1 MKEEI
6 SRLAC
11 LREIVT
17 ELVAAMR
24 EYEMDVDEDPPY
36 LHRQMMERAS
46 AVIANPATAPEPA
59 PLPHEAARCDDA
71 EREYHRSVIR
81 LARVIDADPCPA
93 RNALKEEPEQ
103 DAEVDT
109 LKVTVAD
116 WVSLLAE
123 RSTLVSQRDTCRQ
136 SLKEVEAENARLKD
150 GIYSMAV
157 GPEEQA
163 RAIDPVQWLQTRLMH
178 VEAHNAAVDRLNVNK
193 ANLALVVEVMLDKAA
208 ECPHRHPTYGCPAEN
223 AVPLERDPAADRS
236 APEPAPLP
244 HDAARCD
251 EAERE
256 YCRAVNGLDR
266 AIDAAQNGGSN
277 VCGMG

>member
-1 MKEEI
+1 MLETHPVLERLVNLDPAHCIVDREDLNKVGERWWQMKEEI

-59 PLPHEAARCDDA
+59 PLPH
-71 EREYHRSVIR
+71 
-81 LARVIDADPCPA
+81 
-93 RNALKEEPEQ
+93 
-103 DAEVDT
+103 
-109 LKVTVAD
+109 
-116 WVSLLAE
+116 
-123 RSTLVSQRDTCRQ
+123 
-136 SLKEVEAENARLKD
+136 
-150 GIYSMAV
+150 
-157 GPEEQA
+157 
-163 RAIDPVQWLQTRLMH
+163 
-178 VEAHNAAVDRLNVNK
+178 
-193 ANLALVVEVMLDKAA
+193 
-208 ECPHRHPTYGCPAEN
+208 
-223 AVPLERDPAADRS
+223 
-236 APEPAPLP
+236 
-244 HDAARCD
+244 DAARCD